1 MSGSAPDDPPPR
13 DPKVDPKTGRRTD
26 LGVEVTRELGGG
38 GRLARGSGTR
48 YSTLKFSSRGV
59 PRDEGPPASVDD
71 VEGERDDET
80 PAEKEP
86 VRAGRAPDGATATPS
101 VADEAPVVAPKEP
114 EPGVGLLGRVAGML
128 GLRGRGR

>member
-1 MSGSAPDDPPPR
+1 MSGSAPDGPPPR
-13 DPKVDPKTGRRTD
+13 DPEGDPQPGRRTD

-59 PRDEGPPASVDD
+59 PRDDPP
-71 VEGERDDET
+71 EEKKDDEV
-80 PAEKEP
+80 PAEDGP
-86 VRAGRAPDGATATPS
+86 VRAGRALGGAPATPP
-101 VADEAPVVAPKEP
+101 VADADPVVAPKEP
-114 EPGVGLLGRVAGML
+114 EPGLLGRVAGLL